1 MEFGDLKDID
11 LREAWP
17 HEANDFT
24 PWLAENLHRLS
35 QAIGVDL
42 ELEDTEVSVEG
53 FSADI
58 LARIPSDGS
67 MVVIENQLENTNHT
81 HLGQVL
87 TYLAGLEAQTV
98 IWIAREFQGPHLSAV
113 RWLNSHTVDPFA
125 FFAVKVRVVR
135 ISDPPA
141 PVAPLFEVLERPN
154 DWDRR
159 VRDMAEVSNGDG
171 PQSRHRVFRHDFWK
185 SYSERYPDAQLRP
198 NHIDSNVYHKIEGID
213 VSQYLAQK
221 AVGIYMRHNVEKAA
235 LLEHCVAVLEREG
248 VVMRH
253 NTSNGHISTTLPID
267 AQNRD
272 NWPQMTDWLH
282 ERLTQFRRIIMEYEP
297 GMDNA
302 GTVPDG

>member
-1 MEFGDLKDID
+1 MEFGELIDVD

-35 QAIGVDL
+35 RAIGVDL

-113 RWLNSHTVDPFA
+113 RWLNSHTVDPFS
-125 FFAVKVRVVR
+125 FFAVKVRAVR
-135 ISDPPA
+135 IGDTAA

-159 VRDMAEVSNGDG
+159 VKATVKPGSNRRQAELIPLRREFWSFYAGCYQADNIPPDHSAHTVEHKIGGVIVYQSLSQDGVNVYISRDHPD
-171 PQSRHRVFRHDFWK
+171 
-185 SYSERYPDAQLRP
+185 YDAQTKDLAMEYGTAVTSEFGSR
-198 NHIDSNVYHKIEGID
+198 NRSLWMNAWDSG
-213 VSQYLAQK
+213 
-221 AVGIYMRHNVEKAA
+221 
-235 LLEHCVAVLEREG
+235 
-248 VVMRH
+248 
-253 NTSNGHISTTLPID
+253 
-267 AQNRD
+267 

-282 ERLTQFRRIIMEYEP
+282 ERLAQFRRIIMEYEP

-302 GTVPDG
+302 EIVPDE

>member
-1 MEFGDLKDID
+1 MEFGELIDVD

-98 IWIAREFQGPHLSAV
+98 IWIAREFQGPHLSAI
-113 RWLNSHTVDPFA
+113 RW
-125 FFAVKVRVVR
+125 
-135 ISDPPA
+135 
-141 PVAPLFEVLERPN
+141 
-154 DWDRR
+154 
-159 VRDMAEVSNGDG
+159 
-171 PQSRHRVFRHDFWK
+171 
-185 SYSERYPDAQLRP
+185 AQLVHRRP
-198 NHIDSNVYHKIEGID
+198 
-213 VSQYLAQK
+213 L
-221 AVGIYMRHNVEKAA
+221 R
-235 LLEHCVAVLEREG
+235 LLCREG
-248 VVMRH
+248 AGR
-253 NTSNGHISTTLPID
+253 
-267 AQNRD
+267 ANR
-272 NWPQMTDWLH
+272 
-282 ERLTQFRRIIMEYEP
+282 RRP
-297 GMDNA
+297 SPRRP
-302 GTVPDG
+302 TV

>member
-1 MEFGDLKDID
+1 MEFGELVDVD

-24 PWLAENLHRLS
+24 PWLAENLQRLS
-35 QAIGVDL
+35 QVIDVDL
-42 ELEDTEVSVEG
+42 ELEGTEVSVEG

-113 RWLNSHTVDPFA
+113 RWLNTHTVAPFA
-125 FFAVKVRVVR
+125 FFAVKVRAVR
-135 ISDPPA
+135 IGDTPSPI
-141 PVAPLFEVLERPN
+141 APLFEVLERPN

-159 VRDMAEVSNGDG
+159 IRDMTESSNED
-171 PQSRHRVFRHDFWK
+171 SRLSRLRKFRHDFWTI
-185 SYSERYPDAQLRP
+185 YAEFYPDDVQLRP
-198 NHIDSNVYHKIEGID
+198 DHIHSNVYHWIEGVF

-221 AVGIYMRHNVEKAA
+221 GVGIYLAESHRSYDDEVRI
-235 LLEHCVAVLEREG
+235 LVTIYQDILSRELG
-248 VVMRH
+248 A
-253 NTSNGHISTTLPID
+253 SADFLPID
-267 AQNRD
+267 SNNRD
-272 NWPQMTDWLH
+272 NWPQMVTWLH
-282 ERLTQFRRIIMEYEP
+282 ERLAQFRRIIMEYEP

-302 GTVPDG
+302 ETAPDE

>member
-1 MEFGDLKDID
+1 MMEFGELKDVP

-24 PWLAENLHRLS
+24 PWVADNLHRLS
-35 QAIGVDL
+35 QTIGVDL

-67 MVVIENQLENTNHT
+67 RVVIENQLENTDHT

-98 IWIAREFQGPHLSAV
+98 IWIARDFQGPHLSAV

-125 FFAVKVRVVR
+125 FFAVKVRAVR
-135 ISDPPA
+135 IGDVPA

-159 VRDMAEVSNGDG
+159 VKEAVEARVG
-171 PQSRHRVFRHDFWK
+171 SRRPDLRPLRRDFWNF
-185 SYSERYPDAQLRP
+185 YAERYPDDDTPPDHSRHEAEHSIGGVFVFQTLSQ
-198 NHIDSNVYHKIEGID
+198 DGVNVHVPQFHRDYDDEAKG
-213 VSQYLAQK
+213 LAQK
-221 AVGIYMRHNVEKAA
+221 YKAA
-235 LLEHCVAVLEREG
+235 VDRELG
-248 VVMRH
+248 SRPRFFSM
-253 NTSNGHISTTLPID
+253 D
-267 AQNRD
+267 AWNRD
-272 NWPQMTDWLH
+272 NWTQMADWLH
-282 ERLTQFRRIIMEYEP
+282 ERLTEFRRIIMEYES

-302 GTVPDG
+302 ETALDE

>member
-1 MEFGDLKDID
+1 MEFGELVDVD

-24 PWLAENLHRLS
+24 PWLAENLQRLS
-35 QAIGVDL
+35 QVIDVDL
-42 ELEDTEVSVEG
+42 ELEGTEVSVEG

-113 RWLNSHTVDPFA
+113 RWLNTHTVAPFA
-125 FFAVKVRVVR
+125 FFAVKVRAVR
-135 ISDPPA
+135 IGDTPSPI
-141 PVAPLFEVLERPN
+141 APLFEVLERPN

-159 VRDMAEVSNGDG
+159 IRDMTESSNED
-171 PQSRHRVFRHDFWK
+171 SRLSRLRKFRHDFWTI
-185 SYSERYPDAQLRP
+185 YAEFYPDDVQLRP
-198 NHIDSNVYHKIEGID
+198 DHIHRNVYHWIEGVF

-221 AVGIYMRHNVEKAA
+221 GVGIYLAESHRSYDDEVRI
-235 LLEHCVAVLEREG
+235 LVTIYQDILSRELG
-248 VVMRH
+248 A
-253 NTSNGHISTTLPID
+253 SADFLPID
-267 AQNRD
+267 SNNRD
-272 NWPQMTDWLH
+272 NWPQMVTWLH
-282 ERLTQFRRIIMEYEP
+282 ERLAQFRRIIMEYEP

-302 GTVPDG
+302 ETAPDE